1 MKHII
6 RDVRELK
13 SGKVYNR
20 EYVGPNEDY
29 KKINGKTTFL
39 VIFNGSHLVIRT
51 FFSMGGDYASPFVES
66 HYSQFNIPHQ
76 ILHEYKIYECADK
89 RKWFVH
95 CQVMTLEDAITS
107 KLISVD
113 TLSHI
118 FADRS
123 RDSNRHNPV
132 IFYANGSCYVN
143 IAVSP
148 TAKYP
153 FLQWIALS
161 FSDYEDLKTQV
172 CTYCPR
178 AWFFH

>member
-1 MKHII
+1 MRHVI

-13 SGKVYNR
+13 LGKVYNR
-20 EYVGPNEDY
+20 EYVGPDEDY

-51 FFSMGGDYASPFVES
+51 FFSVGGDYDSPFLES
-66 HYSQFNIPHQ
+66 HYSQFNVPHQ
-76 ILHEYKIYECADK
+76 ILHEYRIYECANK
-89 RKWFVH
+89 TKWFIH
-95 CQVMTLEDAITS
+95 CQVMTLEVAIT
-107 KLISVD
+107 KKFISVD

-123 RDSNRHNPV
+123 QHFNSRNPV
-132 IFYANGSCYVN
+132 VFYASGSCYIN

-148 TAKYP
+148 TTKYP
-153 FLQWIALS
+153 FLQGIALG
-161 FSDYEDLKTQV
+161 FNNYEDLKTQV
-172 CTYCPR
+172 RSYCPQ